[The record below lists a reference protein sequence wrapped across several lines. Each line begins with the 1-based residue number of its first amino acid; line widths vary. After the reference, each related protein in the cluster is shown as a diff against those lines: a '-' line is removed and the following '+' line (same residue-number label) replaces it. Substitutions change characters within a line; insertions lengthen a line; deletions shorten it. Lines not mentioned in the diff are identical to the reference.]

1 MMGWIEDAAG
11 LVILC
16 AFCAVFVMYAAVF
29 GA

>member
-1 MMGWIEDAAG
+1 MMDWIEDAAG

-16 AFCAVFVMYAAVF
+16 AFCAVFLVFAAVF